1 MPLILTIANRCRGL
15 ALPSVI
21 CAILVATS
29 AQAESDVA
37 ATVSAS
43 APGAWSATTHLGF
56 AVVDRSTTG
65 MEKVTGSLVLLD
77 VSRRITSKLDLGFR
91 SAAQGGKRPGR
102 EYYRL
107 AAGPVVSWKFND
119 RWLAQLALG
128 LFEETGLDGAG
139 DPSYESRGH
148 SVTFNWERTFPLGK
162 RAELAWGGFMM
173 RHQGD
178 IAKPELASGGGS
190 PSAASASFEAQTN
203 VGLSHGALAAFRV
216 RL

>member
-1 MPLILTIANRCRGL
+1 VTVVALAASAGL
-15 ALPSVI
+15 ALGT
-21 CAILVATS
+21 VAR
-29 AQAESDVA
+29 AEGSDVSGSA
-37 ATVSAS
+37 AG
-43 APGAWSATTHLGF
+43 GAWSATTHMGF

-77 VSRRITSKLDLGFR
+77 VGRRVTSTVDLGFR
-91 SAAQGGKRPGR
+91 SAAQGGKRPGK

-107 AAGPVVSWKFND
+107 AAGPVVSWRFAD
-119 RWLAQLALG
+119 RWLAQVALG
-128 LFEETGLDGAG
+128 LFEESGLDGSG

-148 SVTFNWERTFPLGK
+148 TVTFNWQRTFPLGK

-178 IAKPELASGGGS
+178 VALPEATEDGDRAPGE
-190 PSAASASFEAQTN
+190 ATASAQLGAATN